1 MSLAASIVGGGLAL
15 AQRATGGLSGP
26 NQLSSS
32 APRINDSGGGSVAD
46 VGFIGQSGVD
56 VTPNELTR
64 CNELTKCGKRLVVLC
79 WLSLKESALLI
90 GQVARVALAPP
101 HHRRGGAAAHGGTV
115 AGGAAAAAAH
125 HAAPLLEARLLE
137 HAGREGLLRVLAQS
151 RHKV

>member
-1 MSLAASIVGGGLAL
+1 MSLPASIVGGGLAL

-56 VTPNELTR
+56 VTPNELTSR
-64 CNELTKCGKRLVVLC
+64 GKRLVVLC

-101 HHRRGGAAAHGGTV
+101 HHRRGGAAAHDGTV

-125 HAAPLLEARLLE
+125 HTAPLLEARLLE